1 MRRAKLITKAT
12 RRPTR
17 GKWPPD
23 PARVRSILEALEELY
38 PDVDCELDRETPF
51 QLVCATILSAQ
62 CTDDRVN
69 MVTPELFRRFP
80 TPEAMARAPLPTLE
94 KIIRST
100 GFYKQKAKSL
110 KGTAEGILTRF
121 GGEIPKTIAELTT
134 LPGVARKTAN
144 VVLGTAYGIAEGV
157 VVDTHIQRLA
167 MRLGLT
173 RVAGTQGDRA
183 GPDEGAAP
191 KRAGFGPVTRSS
203 GTGGAS
209 ASRASR
215 TAPAARWR
223 RSARRLASKAR
234 RDDQAVVRRE
244 LSRPPGRPGARLAAP
259 PWRRTIRGP
268 GGEAAAPPGADARPP
283 CRRCGRARA
292 ARRRSRSSRPVG
304 S

>member
-69 MVTPELFRRFP
+69 KVTPELFRRFP
-80 TPEAMARAPLPTLE
+80 SPEAMARAPLPTLE

-121 GGEIPKTIAELTT
+121 GGEIPRSIAELTT

-144 VVLGTAYGIAEGV
+144 VVLGTAFGIAEGV
-157 VVDTHIQRLA
+157 VVDTHVKRLA
-167 MRLGLT
+167 RRLGLADGKT
-173 RVAGTQGDRA
+173 PEQIERQLMRLIPASEWVDLSHRLIQHGRRVCLARRPRCETCSLAEVCPRIGVADR
-183 GPDEGAAP
+183 P
-191 KRAGFGPVTRSS
+191 
-203 GTGGAS
+203 AS
-209 ASRASR
+209 AAKPTRGR
-215 TAPAARWR
+215 
-223 RSARRLASKAR
+223 
-234 RDDQAVVRRE
+234 VRK
-244 LSRPPGRPGARLAAP
+244 
-259 PWRRTIRGP
+259 
-268 GGEAAAPPGADARPP
+268 
-283 CRRCGRARA
+283 
-292 ARRRSRSSRPVG
+292 
-304 S
+304 